1 MVIFH
6 SYVSLPE
13 GNYMLVFLSDDDNDN
28 DDGDDDGVWFVNYY
42 PGLDGLDSQ
51 PNEKCGPE
59 TPRPK
64 PWEPMRTVRGLYI

>member
-28 DDGDDDGVWFVNYY
+28 DDDDDDDDDDGV
-42 PGLDGLDSQ
+42 
-51 PNEKCGPE
+51 
-59 TPRPK
+59 
-64 PWEPMRTVRGLYI
+64 